1 MEMKGN
7 QRVTVAQTFAST
19 LGVVDRNSEPGRPV
33 AMERSERIALFATGG
48 GDAEPVEG

>member
-19 LGVVDRNSEPGRPV
+19 LGEVDWNSAPGRPV
-33 AMERSERIALFATGG
+33 VMKRSERIAQFATGG
-48 GDAEPVEG
+48 GDAES